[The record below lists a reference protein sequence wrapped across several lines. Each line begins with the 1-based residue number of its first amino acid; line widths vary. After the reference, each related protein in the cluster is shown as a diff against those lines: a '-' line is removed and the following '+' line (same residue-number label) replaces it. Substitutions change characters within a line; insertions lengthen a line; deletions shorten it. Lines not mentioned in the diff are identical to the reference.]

1 MATQLV
7 CTQLSDRPNLIY
19 GTYGCKSWSQV
30 EIQQNSGVQSYV
42 SLELIVILITYSLI
56 LNAFVAFVRIINTRL
71 ID

>member
-7 CTQLSDRPNLIY
+7 CTQLADRPNII
-19 GTYGCKSWSQV
+19 YGCKSWSQV

-56 LNAFVAFVRIINTRL
+56 LNAFVAFVRTINTRL
-71 ID
+71 FD